1 MNRRLTAVAVILS
14 FVTLPV
20 AAKPACNSAA
30 ELATL
35 QFRQLQAE
43 LNVAALKCQ
52 GGDFDYAAGYNAFT
66 EKARPAL
73 VENSHQLKALF
84 AKKGASAVDRYSTGV
99 FNEAQIRSQSIAD
112 YCDDRAR
119 LMQRV
124 AATQPADLHTL
135 AAEVVGTPY
144 AGKACPVRS
153 AAVSKKSKKPVAKK
167 VQAAAG

>member
-1 MNRRLTAVAVILS
+1 MSRRPTALALVLTFA
-14 FVTLPV
+14 TLP
-20 AAKPACNSAA
+20 AFAKPACNSAA

-66 EKARPAL
+66 EKARPEL
-73 VENSHQLKALF
+73 VENSRQLKALL
-84 AKKGASAVDRYSTGV
+84 AHKGASAVDRYSTGV
-99 FNEAQIRSQSIAD
+99 FNEAQIRSQSIPD
-112 YCDDRAR
+112 YCEDRAK

-124 AATQPADLHTL
+124 SATQPADLHAL

-144 AGKACPVRS
+144 GGKACPVRE
-153 AAVSKKSKKPVAKK
+153 AASQTKKSKKTIDKK
-167 VQAAAG
+167 G

>member
-1 MNRRLTAVAVILS
+1 MSRRLTAVAIILS

-52 GGDFDYAAGYNAFT
+52 GGDFDYAAGYNAFA

-84 AKKGASAVDRYSTGV
+84 ASKGASAVDRYSTGV

-112 YCDDRAR
+112 YCEDRAR

-124 AATQPADLHTL
+124 AATQPADLHAL

-144 AGKACPVRS
+144 AGKTCAVRS
-153 AAVSKKSKKPVAKK
+153 ASTVVKKTKKTVAKK
-167 VQAAAG
+167 TTTD